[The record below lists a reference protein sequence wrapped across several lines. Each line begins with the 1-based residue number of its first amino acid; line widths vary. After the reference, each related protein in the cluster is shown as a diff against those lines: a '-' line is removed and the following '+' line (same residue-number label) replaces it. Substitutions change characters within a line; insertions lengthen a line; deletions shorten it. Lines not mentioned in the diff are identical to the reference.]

1 MINCGGIIDIYQY
14 LEVDDDVKI
23 YIIDSHR
30 PLNLDNLHGSK
41 RNVCVFDDDDETEK
55 LNPVLEAFSALMVG
69 FIYTSYPYADT

>member
-30 PLNLDNLHGSK
+30 PLNLDNLHDSK

-55 LNPVLEAFSALMVG
+55 LSPVLEAFSALMVG
-69 FIYTSYPYADT
+69 L